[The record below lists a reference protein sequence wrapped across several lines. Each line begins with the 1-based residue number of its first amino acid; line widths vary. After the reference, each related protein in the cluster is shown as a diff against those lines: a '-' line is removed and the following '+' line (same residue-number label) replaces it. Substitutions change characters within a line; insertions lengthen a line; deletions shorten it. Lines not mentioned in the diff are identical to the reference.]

1 MMAWSPTE
9 GNDCQRQ
16 ISVDRGST
24 GLMRRHEEARTS

>member
-1 MMAWSPTE
+1 MMAWNPTE

-24 GLMRRHEEARTS
+24 GLMRRHEEAKTS